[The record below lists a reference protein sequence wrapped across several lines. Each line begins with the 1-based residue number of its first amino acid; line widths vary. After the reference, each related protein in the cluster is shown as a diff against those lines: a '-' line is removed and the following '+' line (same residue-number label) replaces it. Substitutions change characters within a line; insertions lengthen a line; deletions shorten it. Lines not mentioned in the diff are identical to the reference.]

1 MSIVRITCLHISTSE
16 EYKNKDTVFFQMTE
30 KDCIFYY
37 LKISPVLVLLINIR
51 IFCKNGRFFENYN
64 TNHIDDKKLLC

>member
-30 KDCIFYY
+30 KDCIFYW

-51 IFCKNGRFFENYN
+51 IFCKNGRFFENYH